1 MSIPRTHT
9 YRQTQT
15 QTRTHTI
22 RNAKP
27 PSPFPLNKH
36 ANTRTHA
43 HTHTRARSRTH
54 IHTRRTRER
63 MHPDRDTRTTHTH
76 THARLRLPASWCT
89 VAHSAAGGSARPS
102 AAILAQMWGGGAA
115 NGWTPEVLGTV
126 CGTVLRRACIAAN
139 VGKQSDRQH
148 RVHCT
153 SIDPAVR
160 NAAGCGPSQRLRL
173 LARGSGKYL
182 TPAEVLGSLTSEAPV
197 CGRYIRM
204 QCIAP
209 LRQAQLQSSTRGLI
223 SIARRRS
230 RQSLKLTV
238 PGARSLFCSRHD
250 TARTLHAWQRI
261 GNSGA
266 KLEARVRCGE
276 TS

>member
-1 MSIPRTHT
+1 VSIPRTHT

-63 MHPDRDTRTTHTH
+63 MHPDRDTRMHPHTH
-76 THARLRLPASWCT
+76 TRTSAVAS
-89 VAHSAAGGSARPS
+89 VAVHSRPFRGRRQRATQCS
-102 AAILAQMWGGGAA
+102 NPGADVGRGAA
-115 NGWTPEVLGTV
+115 NGWTPEVLGAA
-126 CGTVLRRACIAAN
+126 CATVLGRACIAAN
-139 VGKQSDRQH
+139 VGRPSDRQH
-148 RVHCT
+148 RLHCT

-160 NAAGCGPSQRLRL
+160 TAAGCGPSQRLRL

-209 LRQAQLQSSTRGLI
+209 LRQTQLQSSTRGLI

-230 RQSLKLTV
+230 RHSLKLTV

-250 TARTLHAWQRI
+250 TGRTLTASP
-261 GNSGA
+261 SGPA
-266 KLEARVRCGE
+266 I
-276 TS
+276 